1 MRGGA
6 GAAVPAQHGPPLAE
20 HAPSS
25 TEVCALTFSTHDHPQ
40 VRDML
45 GHKVS
50 RERIGTELDGMIKGP
65 DPLMALDL
73 LRSMRLFE
81 AVFEVHPSAAG
92 GDVPAAF
99 AAAGSEL
106 GKSACEA
113 LSAWGDVFQGDGLA
127 SGLDLAGQDVRRQ
140 TILGALLL
148 PLRHA
153 RVPFGKSK
161 TQSMASHVVRD
172 SLKWTSK
179 DADTIDLMHEVAP
192 ELVDAHAA
200 LREGRD
206 DARLRIKLGRCVKRL
221 RQMWPSG
228 VILSCMLCREEAMPI
243 GIEEAVEEEIS
254 WDAAQGSGD
263 REMCKALVSA
273 VHRFGVQDCWQW
285 KPLLNGKEVMAA
297 LDIKGG
303 PVLGA
308 AMDACFD
315 YQLVNPG
322 AARDTVLEWLK
333 AKFEAGAIQDGSY
346 ANDL

>member
-1 MRGGA
+1 
-6 GAAVPAQHGPPLAE
+6 
-20 HAPSS
+20 
-25 TEVCALTFSTHDHPQ
+25 
-40 VRDML
+40 ML

-106 GKSACEA
+106 GKAACEA
-113 LSAWGDVFQGDGLA
+113 LSAWADLFDG
-127 SGLDLAGQDVRRQ
+127 GKDGEDGELAGSLDARRQ

-148 PLRHA
+148 PLRQA
-153 RVPFGKSK
+153 RVPLGKSK
-161 TQSMASHVVRD
+161 TQSMASHIVRD
-172 SLKWTSK
+172 SLKWKSK
-179 DADTIDLMHEVAP
+179 DAETIDLMHVVAP
-192 ELVDAHAA
+192 ELVEAYVA
-200 LREGRD
+200 LRQGRD

-221 RQMWPSG
+221 RHMWPAG
-228 VILSCMLCREEAMPI
+228 AILSCLLCREEAAPI
-243 GIEEAVEEEIS
+243 GIDEAVSLGEGDEVGAA
-254 WDAAQGSGD
+254 DAPCEGLRGD
-263 REMCKALVSA
+263 REMFAELA
-273 VHRFGVQDCWQW
+273 TAIDRFGVRDCWQW

-303 PVLGA
+303 PTLGA

-322 AARDTVLEWLK
+322 VGRDDALEWLR
-333 AKFEAGAIQDGSY
+333 ANFAAGAIQDGSY
-346 ANDL
+346 AEGL

>member
-1 MRGGA
+1 M
-6 GAAVPAQHGPPLAE
+6 
-20 HAPSS
+20 
-25 TEVCALTFSTHDHPQ
+25 
-40 VRDML
+40 
-45 GHKVS
+45 
-50 RERIGTELDGMIKGP
+50 
-65 DPLMALDL
+65 
-73 LRSMRLFE
+73 
-81 AVFEVHPSAAG
+81 
-92 GDVPAAF
+92 
-99 AAAGSEL
+99 
-106 GKSACEA
+106 
-113 LSAWGDVFQGDGLA
+113 
-127 SGLDLAGQDVRRQ
+127 
-140 TILGALLL
+140 

-172 SLKWTSK
+172 SLKWKSK

-206 DARLRIKLGRCVKRL
+206 DARLRIKLGRGVKRL